1 MSSRWK
7 VELVLVSALAFAATS
22 SSFGQDASAPGSDPA
37 GKEDP
42 QGLPPLT
49 LTAGNYDAGATAR
62 AALGDLRL
70 DALPAPVSTVGI
82 APLVLGA
89 GGSGGSSSGY
99 VDAKL
104 GAIWFEDDLADL
116 EDGFLAE
123 LAFGRRFLPFLGLEL
138 FGGYLWS
145 DGEIDGSVDAELWGT
160 SFGVNAKAFIPIPIV
175 EPYAGVGIG
184 GWWLNFE
191 ADTPLGNVDDD
202 DLVFGG
208 SIFVGAHVT
217 LGPAFVGVEG
227 RYIQTEDADVFDE
240 HVALKGWAALAS
252 LGLEF

>member
-1 MSSRWK
+1 MSSGWK
-7 VELVLVSALAFAATS
+7 VELVLVSALAFAAK

-49 LTAGNYDAGATAR
+49 LTAGNFDAGATAR

-89 GGSGGSSSGY
+89 DGSGGSSSGY
-99 VDAKL
+99 IDAKL
-104 GAIWFEDDLADL
+104 GAIWFEDDLEDL
-116 EDGFLAE
+116 DDGLLAE
-123 LAFGRRFLPFLGLEL
+123 LAFGRKFLPFLGLEL

-145 DGEIDGSVDAELWGT
+145 EEDIGGSVDAELWGS
-160 SFGVNAKAFIPIPIV
+160 SFGVNAKVFIPIPIV

-184 GWWLNFE
+184 GWWLNLE
-191 ADTPLGNVDDD
+191 LDTPLGDTEDD

-208 SIFVGAHVT
+208 SIFVGAHVK
-217 LGPAFVGVEG
+217 LGPVFAGVEG
-227 RYIQTEDADVFDE
+227 RYVQTEDADVFGDDI
-240 HVALKGWAALAS
+240 ALKGWAALAS
-252 LGLEF
+252 VGVEF